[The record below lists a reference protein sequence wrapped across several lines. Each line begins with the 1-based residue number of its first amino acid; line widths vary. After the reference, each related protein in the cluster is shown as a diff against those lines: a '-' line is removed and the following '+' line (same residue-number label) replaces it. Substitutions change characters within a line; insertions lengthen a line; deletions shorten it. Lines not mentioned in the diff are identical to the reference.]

1 MDRMSFGVGCFMF
14 ECHGA
19 DLATNDNLS
28 GSYRTPDWARDVRKA
43 LEMLPSVDNI
53 HIDTPRGVK
62 GSRRQQSI
70 LEFPSDLIP
79 SSPGLHDGGPFFPH
93 PSSGSLSFRVSI
105 PHHVQERMTYGRP
118 ICQATLFDVDISF
131 EGAYPVTFVSM
142 GGEENS
148 PSTAV
153 MIVREFL
160 TDEFNQ
166 REKLVA
172 PISFTCLGPSP
183 FWVDCWVDAK
193 DDGDENSGFNFE
205 HTLQDGYDDL
215 VFTGG
220 ANSAAEQFAHVK
232 DVVLHELGHYYSI
245 IAERNLMSRQDIWI
259 NAQLED
265 LLELQEAGGL
275 RAWAKRLW
283 FAGNRSLSLSLQVL
297 HAENRVAS
305 FHQNVVQA
313 LESNYALHPVKVF
326 HPWIAEEV
334 KEMENDRRAKVR
346 EMAGLLAANHSKRAE
361 IVAVVAASV
370 GGGVAGAALTA
381 LVSG

>member
-14 ECHGA
+14 ESHGT
-19 DLATNDNLS
+19 DLATIDNLS

-62 GSRRQQSI
+62 GGIRQQSI
-70 LEFPSDLIP
+70 LEFPSGLIP

-93 PSSGSLSFRVSI
+93 PSSGGLSFRVSI

-118 ICQATLFDVDISF
+118 ICQATLFDVDIRF
-131 EGAYPVTFVSM
+131 EGAYPVAFVSM
-142 GGEENS
+142 DGEENS

-160 TDEFNQ
+160 KDEFKQ
-166 REKLVA
+166 REKLVD

-183 FWVDCWVDAK
+183 FWVDCWVEAK
-193 DDGDENSGFNFE
+193 DGGDENSEFDFE
-205 HTLQDGYDDL
+205 HTLQAGYDDL

-220 ANSAAEQFAHVK
+220 ATSAAEQFAHVK
-232 DVVLHELGHYYSI
+232 DVVVHELGQYYAI
-245 IAERNLMSRQDIWI
+245 IAERKLMSRQDMWI

-265 LLELQEAGGL
+265 LLELQESGGF
-275 RAWAKRLW
+275 RAWANKLW

-297 HAENRVAS
+297 HAENRAAS
-305 FHQNVVQA
+305 FHQNVVELCPSSCQDVPS
-313 LESNYALHPVKVF
+313 L
-326 HPWIAEEV
+326 
-334 KEMENDRRAKVR
+334 DR
-346 EMAGLLAANHSKRAE
+346 
-361 IVAVVAASV
+361 
-370 GGGVAGAALTA
+370 
-381 LVSG
+381 